1 MSTSMY
7 LCGADFEL
15 PQKHFEAALQAVKKA
30 DIFPYAKR
38 DLESAQTLEKAL
50 EEWGWSV
57 VINER
62 TGNIIDISFE
72 GENYHNEDELF
83 EALGPYVK
91 AGSFIEV
98 NIQGDYYRYFFD
110 GRQCHDQVGEIVYPE
125 IPIYPEE
132 DV

>member
-98 NIQGDYYRYFFD
+98 NIQGDSIVTSSTAGSATTRWA
-110 GRQCHDQVGEIVYPE
+110 RIVYPE